1 MLKIR
6 EYARP
11 RTLDE
16 AYRLCTGKK
25 NAVIGGMLWLKM
37 QDKAVNTAIDLQ
49 DLGLDKIEKTE
60 SGWRIG
66 AMVTLRD
73 LELSAELDALT
84 GGAVKESVRHIVG
97 VQFRNLATV
106 GGSLWGRYG
115 FSDVLTL
122 FMALDA
128 KAELYSRGIVDIET
142 FAEMPTSEKDL
153 LLSVTIPYDCGS
165 CASQC
170 EHTPMEELTALMQYM
185 VGHNAAHAREL
196 AELASQLEKNG
207 NHVAYE
213 QVMAAVSDF
222 EKGNLRLSAVLA
234 SLKG

>member
-1 MLKIR
+1 MH
-6 EYARP
+6 
-11 RTLDE
+11 LDHDHSMGGHTHE
-16 AYRLCTGKK
+16 HTHADGTTHTHEHTHDQEHAHPHTHEEMHALGIPHDHDHDHDCT
-25 NAVIGGMLWLKM
+25 
-37 QDKAVNTAIDLQ
+37 
-49 DLGLDKIEKTE
+49 
-60 SGWRIG
+60 
-66 AMVTLRD
+66 
-73 LELSAELDALT
+73 
-84 GGAVKESVRHIVG
+84 H
-97 VQFRNLATV
+97 
-106 GGSLWGRYG
+106 
-115 FSDVLTL
+115 
-122 FMALDA
+122 
-128 KAELYSRGIVDIET
+128 
-142 FAEMPTSEKDL
+142 
-153 LLSVTIPYDCGS
+153 DCGS